1 MEPLMKLDIPQ
12 AGKGLQQRLMED
24 AVSHL
29 NPLPPLTLPA
39 DAPVI
44 DAIRLMKGRGVG
56 CVLALEGNRLA
67 GILSERD
74 LLYKLAGAQ
83 VISEHIKLKDVMT
96 TRLVTL
102 GMDDSIRFALYQM
115 SIGGF
120 RHIPITKEER
130 PIGIISIKDVLRYI
144 NRAIL
149 QHQQDEASSSATGG

>member
-39 DAPVI
+39 DAPVTN
-44 DAIRLMKGRGVG
+44 AIQLMKGRGVG
-56 CVLALEGNRLA
+56 CVLALEGNRLV

-102 GMDDSIRFALYQM
+102 GMDDSIRFALHQM

-120 RHIPITKEER
+120 RHIPITEEKR

-149 QHQQDEASSSATGG
+149 QHQQDEASSRATGG

>member
-44 DAIRLMKGRGVG
+44 NAIQLMKGRGVG
-56 CVLALEGNRLA
+56 CVLALEGNRLV

-102 GMDDSIRFALYQM
+102 GMDDSIRFALHQM

-120 RHIPITKEER
+120 RHIPITEEKR

-149 QHQQDEASSSATGG
+149 QHQQDEASSSAIGG